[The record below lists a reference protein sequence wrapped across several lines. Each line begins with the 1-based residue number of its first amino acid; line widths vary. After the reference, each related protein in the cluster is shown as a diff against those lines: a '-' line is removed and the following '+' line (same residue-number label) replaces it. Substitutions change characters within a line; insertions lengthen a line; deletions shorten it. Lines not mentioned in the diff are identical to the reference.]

1 MDCSCTIDP
10 SYDDG
15 GPSFSNQKNCTAR
28 KPHRCNECRREIA
41 PGELYERFTGMWD
54 GKIDTYKTCTD
65 CLSVREKMF
74 PYGHV
79 FMDLWSDV
87 IEHIH
92 ETSTLPEDCLA
103 SLTPRARE
111 KCCTILESL
120 WDDIDYDMEDDE

>member
-10 SYDDG
+10 VDQETEQEFG
-15 GPSFSNQKNCTAR
+15 CAKIVKAR
-28 KPHRCNECRREIA
+28 KPHCCCECLREIE
-41 PGELYERFTGMWD
+41 PGETYEHYTGKWS
-54 GKIDTYKTCTD
+54 GILGTYKTCPD
-65 CLSVREKMF
+65 CLSIREKMF

-79 FMDLWSDV
+79 FMDVWADV
-87 IEHIH
+87 YEHIH
-92 ETSTLPEDCLA
+92 HANTISEDCLA